1 MGEELRALK
10 SGNFSSLSEL
20 KYISLGFLNSFK
32 KQNMLSNFQFLDY
45 SILFFYFA
53 LILWIARWASKGEKN
68 LEFSS
73 VDYFLAGK
81 NQGWFVIGASLFASN
96 IGSEIILG
104 VSGAGA
110 RGDMPMANFEL
121 LASLVLILFG
131 WVFVPFYLRSSV
143 YTMPE
148 FLEKR
153 YSSACRTY
161 LSVISVLAY
170 IITKISLI
178 IFAGALVFEVLGI
191 PFWTG
196 AIITVLSTGFYTVL
210 GGLKAVIY
218 TDMVQAITL
227 IFGTAAVV
235 IFGLHQLG
243 GWDEMI
249 LIIDKASLTAGNPS
263 TDHFFN
269 LWRPSNDTEYP
280 WTGMLFG
287 APILGIWYW
296 CTDQYIV
303 QRALSA
309 KDESNARKGALF
321 AGYLKLL
328 PVFLFFIPGVIAY
341 ALMQKGLIHFS
352 LENADSALPAL
363 IKEFLPTGLKGLA
376 IAGLLAALMSSLSS
390 AFNSSSTLLTI
401 DFYQKYNPGVSE
413 KKLVRFGRIATVVL
427 VALSLG
433 WIPFMKALMG
443 GGIFLYLQSIQAYI
457 APPIAA
463 VFLFGLFYKWINARA
478 AIITLWAGFGL
489 GMLRLVSE
497 YLMGAGIISLSKG
510 SLLTSFMEINF
521 LHYAILLFVVCS
533 ILLILISKLGKPQDP
548 ETLKEVTFQLNSK
561 KEFVW
566 SNLDVKITVLLA
578 VCVLVLWWVF
588 STWGIA

>member
-1 MGEELRALK
+1 M
-10 SGNFSSLSEL
+10 N
-20 KYISLGFLNSFK
+20 
-32 KQNMLSNFQFLDY
+32 FLDI
-45 SILFFYFA
+45 SIIVIYFGI
-53 LILWIARWASKGEKN
+53 ILWIAKWASEKK
-68 LEFSS
+68 EEGTFSS

-81 NQGWFVIGASLFASN
+81 NQGWLVIGASLFASN

-110 RGDMPMANFEL
+110 RANMPMANFEI

-131 WVFVPFYLRSSV
+131 WVFVPFYLRTGV

-153 YSSACRTY
+153 YSRGCRNY
-161 LSVISVLAY
+161 LSVVSVLAY

-196 AIITVLSTGFYTVL
+196 AIITVIATGFYTVL

-218 TDMVQAITL
+218 TDMVQAFIL
-227 IFGTAAVV
+227 ILGTG
-235 IFGLHQLG
+235 IISIYGLYQLG

-249 LIIDKASLTAGNPS
+249 HTISDASLTDGNPPV
-263 TDHFFN
+263 DRFFN
-269 LWRPSNDTEYP
+269 LWRPITDTEYP

-287 APILGIWYW
+287 APILGVWYW

-309 KDESNARKGALF
+309 KDVSNARKGALF

-341 ALMQKGLIHFS
+341 ALMQKGMIGFS
-352 LENADSALPAL
+352 MENADQALPTL
-363 IKEFLPTGLKGLA
+363 ITEFLPSGLKGLS

-401 DFYQKYNPGVSE
+401 DFYQKYRPKASE
-413 KKLVRFGRIATVVL
+413 KELVRFGRIATVVL
-427 VALSLG
+427 VIASLG
-433 WIPFMKALMG
+433 WIPFMNALMA
-443 GGIFLYLQSIQAYI
+443 GGIFHYLQSIQAYI
-457 APPIAA
+457 SPPIAA
-463 VFLFGLFYKWINARA
+463 VFLVGLLYKWINARG
-478 AIITLWAGFGL
+478 AIITLWTGFVI
-489 GMLRLVSE
+489 GMFRLVMEFMTNNGS
-497 YLMGAGIISLSKG
+497 IIVLEDSVIGYFLS
-510 SLLTSFMEINF
+510 INF
-521 LHYAILLFVVCS
+521 LHFALFLFLFCTAVLMIVSKMTNSQSEASLALVTFQRGAKAFSFTWTKDLL
-533 ILLILISKLGKPQDP
+533 LTLILI
-548 ETLKEVTFQLNSK
+548 
-561 KEFVW
+561 
-566 SNLDVKITVLLA
+566 
-578 VCVLVLWWVF
+578 VLVFILWVVF
-588 STWGIA
+588 SPLGVG

>member
-1 MGEELRALK
+1 M
-10 SGNFSSLSEL
+10 
-20 KYISLGFLNSFK
+20 
-32 KQNMLSNFQFLDY
+32 QFLDF
-45 SILFFYFA
+45 SIIAIYFGF
-53 LILWIARWASKGEKN
+53 ILWIAKWASEKKGDET
-68 LEFSS
+68 FSS

-81 NQGWFVIGASLFASN
+81 NQGWVVIGASLFASN

-110 RGDMPMANFEL
+110 RANMPMANFEI

-131 WVFVPFYLRSSV
+131 WVFVPFYLRTGV

-153 YSSACRTY
+153 YSRACRTY
-161 LSVISVLAY
+161 LSVVSVLAY

-196 AIITVLSTGFYTVL
+196 AIITVVATGFYTVL

-218 TDMVQAITL
+218 TDMVQAFIL
-227 IFGTAAVV
+227 ILGTAVIS
-235 IFGLHQLG
+235 IFGLYQLG

-249 LIIDKASLTAGNPS
+249 NTIALAAQTEGNPS
-263 TDHFFN
+263 VDRFFN
-269 LWRPSNDTEYP
+269 LWRPMEDTEYP

-287 APILGIWYW
+287 APILGVWYW

-309 KDESNARKGALF
+309 KDVSSARKGALF

-341 ALMQKGLIHFS
+341 ALLQKGMIS
-352 LENADSALPAL
+352 YSMDNADQALPAL
-363 IKEFLPTGLKGLA
+363 ITQFLPSGLKGLA

-401 DFYQKYNPGVSE
+401 DFYQKHQPDASE
-413 KKLVRFGRIATVVL
+413 KDLVRFGRIATIVL
-427 VALSLG
+427 VVASLG
-433 WIPFMKALMG
+433 WIPFMNALMG
-443 GGIFLYLQSIQAYI
+443 GGIFHYLQSIQAYI
-457 APPIAA
+457 SPPIAA
-463 VFLFGLFYKWINARA
+463 VFLLGLFFKWINARG
-478 AIITLWAGFGL
+478 AIVTLWTGFVIGIF
-489 GMLRLVSE
+489 RLVME
-497 YLMGAGIISLSKG
+497 
-510 SLLTSFMEINF
+510 FMSNNKSILVAEDSILGYFLGINF
-521 LHYAILLFVVCS
+521 LHFALFLFLFCAAVLMIVSKMS
-533 ILLILISKLGKPQDP
+533 IPQT
-548 ETLKEVTFQLNSK
+548 EASLELVTFQRDTKTSTFK
-561 KEFVW
+561 W
-566 SNLDVKITVLLA
+566 TTDVVLTL
-578 VCVLVLWWVF
+578 VLVILVLILWAVF
-588 STWGIA
+588 SPIGVG